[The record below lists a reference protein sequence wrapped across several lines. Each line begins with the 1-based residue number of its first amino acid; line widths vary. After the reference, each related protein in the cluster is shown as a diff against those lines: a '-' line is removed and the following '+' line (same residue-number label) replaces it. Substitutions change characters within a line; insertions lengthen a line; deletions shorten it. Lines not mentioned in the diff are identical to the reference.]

1 MSKISVGLRYM
12 AESAFWFSIMSVLV
26 KWAGETVP
34 FQEIVLA
41 RTVVAFLLSYG
52 MLRFEGVNVWGERK
66 DLLILR
72 GLLGFGGLCCFY
84 YSVTSIPLADATVIQ
99 YTNPVFVGLLA
110 ALLLSEK
117 LNYKIVMSAL
127 AALAGVA
134 LIAQPSFIFGG
145 DGTRLELFDVGV
157 ALAGALFSAGAYTT
171 VRKLGQT
178 EHPVVVVFWFPMV
191 SFPLILPWAIST
203 GYIPN
208 LTELALLC
216 GVGVST
222 QFAQVR
228 MTQGLK
234 LEEAARATA
243 MTYLQV
249 VFAFVWG
256 MLLFDEFPTTWA
268 FAGATV
274 VLISTWFVTRVR
286 KAAKSSK

>member
-1 MSKISVGLRYM
+1 MSNIPVGLRYM

-26 KWAGETVP
+26 KWAGQTVP

-41 RTVVAFLLSYG
+41 RTVVAFGLSWG
-52 MLRFEGVNVWGERK
+52 MLRYEGVDIWGNRK
-66 DLLILR
+66 DLLITR

-84 YSVTSIPLADATVIQ
+84 FSVTELPLADATVIQ
-99 YTNPVFVGLLA
+99 YTNPVFVGLFA
-110 ALLLSEK
+110 ALFLAEK
-117 LNYKIVMSAL
+117 LNPKIVLSAL
-127 AALAGVA
+127 VALAGVA
-134 LIAQPSFIFGG
+134 LIAQPSFIFGSEG
-145 DGTRLELFDVGV
+145 SRLEFFPVSV

-171 VRKLGQT
+171 VRKLGET

-203 GYIPN
+203 GYVPN
-208 LTELALLC
+208 LAELAILF
-216 GVGVST
+216 GVGLST

-234 LEEAARATA
+234 LERAARATA

-256 MLLFDEFPTTWA
+256 MLLFDEFPTLWA
-268 FAGATV
+268 FIGAAT
-274 VLISTWFVTRVR
+274 VLISTFVVTRVR
-286 KAAKSSK
+286 HA